1 MSPSLSLFFFLSFL
15 LSLALRLFKCF
26 INRVCDYVNRART
39 SVAHTGEEEEE
50 GGRPFSRGAWLR
62 APHEEEKRK
71 RSRYTHTHTHTQRE
85 EKTRLS
91 FSLSRFFVVLLSGD
105 PSKFPLRFWRLD
117 CVFVFVVVCVVVC
130 VVSFRFDDDAEKR
143 CFFALLRHHEEAQ
156 RRRRRRRGDDGGF
169 EGRAE
174 TRGNDETIGAAGRRA
189 TTPTPS
195 NWGKKHQ

>member
-1 MSPSLSLFFFLSFL
+1 MITSTARAHRSPTPEKKKKKEDDLSRVARGSVRRTRKKRG
-15 LSLALRLFKCF
+15 SAL
-26 INRVCDYVNRART
+26 D
-39 SVAHTGEEEEE
+39 
-50 GGRPFSRGAWLR
+50 
-62 APHEEEKRK
+62 
-71 RSRYTHTHTHTQRE
+71 THTHTHTHRE

-156 RRRRRRRGDDGGF
+156 RRRRRRGDDGGF